1 MDKNKLSR
9 RCFLRTTTVAVTA
22 VMAGRAFAAGATQRR
37 KVDVCI
43 YGGTSGG
50 VIAAAAL
57 ARLGRSV
64 LLVEPTRHMG
74 GMTSGG
80 LGWIDFGRASTIGGM
95 TKQYFDD
102 VRAYYAAAKVPNN
115 GWS

>member
-1 MDKNKLSR
+1 W
-9 RCFLRTTTVAVTA
+9 
-22 VMAGRAFAAGATQRR
+22 AGRGFAAGTADRR
-37 KVDVCI
+37 KVDVCV

-64 LLVEPTRHMG
+64 LLVEPTRHVG

-80 LGWIDFGRASTIGGM
+80 LGWIDYGREASIGGL
-95 TKQYFDD
+95 TRNYFAG
-102 VRAYYAAAKVPNN
+102 VRAYYAARKISTN
-115 GWS
+115 GWSVEPHIAEEQFEQ